1 MLLLTFIYCS
11 FENERPPNTEYCILL
26 NILYEISNT
35 SRLDSF
41 KIIVDK
47 LLCERYKL
55 LILIKQL
62 RSINYN
68 LLLVKFNI
76 YTFGIKLAEVTDR
89 RIWNLVS

>member
-11 FENERPPNTEYCILL
+11 FENKRPPNTEYCILL

-76 YTFGIKLAEVTDR
+76 STLGIKLAEVTDR